1 MLHEKKGFQGKLELR
16 QEGASCVQ
24 TGREERE
31 ERGYR
36 RTGGPVAACTWR
48 PCGGAVGS
56 APNLHHQQSF
66 RPRSISTLQPDGPGL
81 GGQLTQFEVGKQGPR
96 LRSLNRTFIQ
106 VIGLGSLCLLLSICM
121 SLYVTHIN
129 IDRWLYGKKS
139 TYFIRLASARQRR
152 QPVLLEGPLP
162 KRRGERPPSRR
173 AVPRGGTV
181 KKAC

>member
-1 MLHEKKGFQGKLELR
+1 MDTGAP
-16 QEGASCVQ
+16 EGPWPPAP
-24 TGREERE
+24 G
-31 ERGYR
+31 
-36 RTGGPVAACTWR
+36 R

-66 RPRSISTLQPDGPGL
+66 RSRSISTLQPGGPVL
-81 GGQLTQFEVGKQGPR
+81 GGQLTQFQVGKQGPR

-152 QPVLLEGPLP
+152 QPVLLEGPLA

-181 KKAC
+181 EKAC